1 MRTTF
6 LSRSII
12 AAAAFAAGSA
22 ALASVPA
29 TASTPSGITREMVLT
44 AADGIRAAYSSG
56 DEPSTAT
63 IKAVRAIVNRACN
76 VDADGGEFVD
86 NNSLTGLPVQAGG
99 SADGLAAGGQ
109 IVNILTDTARSC
121 IVGVVTSTT
130 PGYDLSGTATLS
142 ATSSPG
148 NQVRT
153 VTAPLSGDVAATAPL
168 LAGGGGFSGMAT
180 FSATGA
186 ASRTV
191 VVPAKTVKDKKTKAE
206 KKAAKKKYAKRLQA
220 AKKAYA
226 KALERAGGSTTKRAA
241 AKKAYSAARQSAKAK
256 YRYATADYRIVKKA
270 TTTTD
275 SRPFSLALLTL

>member
-12 AAAAFAAGSA
+12 ASA
-22 ALASVPA
+22 ALAVGAAALAAVPA
-29 TASTPSGITREMVLT
+29 TAATPSGITREMVLT

-56 DEPSTAT
+56 DAPSLAT
-63 IKAVRAIVNRACN
+63 TKAVRAIVHRACA
-76 VDADGGEFVD
+76 VDADGGELID
-86 NNSLTGLPVQAGG
+86 QGSLTGLPVQAGG
-99 SADGLAAGGQ
+99 SADGLAAGAQ
-109 IVNILTDTARSC
+109 IFNVLTETSRSC

-142 ATSSPG
+142 ATASPG

-153 VTAPLSGDVAATAPL
+153 VTTPLSGDVSTTAPL
-168 LAGGGGFSGMAT
+168 VNGAGGFSGMAT
-180 FSATGA
+180 FTTSGA
-186 ASRTV
+186 ATRTTA
-191 VVPAKTVKDKKTKAE
+191 VPAKTVKDKKTKAE
-206 KKAAKKKYAKRLQA
+206 KKAAKKKYAKRLVA

-226 KALERAGGSTTKRAA
+226 KALKRAGGSTTKRAA
-241 AKKAYSAARQSAKAK
+241 AKKAYSAARRSAKAK